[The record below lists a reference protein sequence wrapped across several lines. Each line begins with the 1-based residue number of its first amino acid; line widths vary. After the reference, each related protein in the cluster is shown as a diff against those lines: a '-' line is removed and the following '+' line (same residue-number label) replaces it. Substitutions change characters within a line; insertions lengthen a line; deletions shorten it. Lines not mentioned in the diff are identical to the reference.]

1 MAKRIKSGIKR
12 HRQDEVRKQRNR
24 AIRTKARNAIR
35 ALRVAIADGDATLV
49 KALLPKTV
57 SVIDNSVHRG
67 IIHRNSAARYKS
79 HLTAQASQV
88 VQTAKV

>member
-12 HRQDEVRKQRNR
+12 HRQDEVRRQRNR
-24 AIRTKARNAIR
+24 ANRTKARNAIK

-49 KALLPKTV
+49 KQLLPKTV

-67 IIHRNSAARYKS
+67 IIHKNAASRYKS
-79 HLTAQASQV
+79 HLTAQASHV
-88 VQTAKV
+88 MQTAKA